1 MTTNLRRG
9 FLGGSIAAAFMLIGA
24 TSRAADPPVTA
35 DVLQK
40 LHESNQK
47 EIQAGKMAE
56 KNGQSKQVKDYG
68 KMLVKDHSAADK
80 KVSALAKQETI
91 DLPAPAAGAHEM
103 SGMAADPSFDGKF
116 AQEMLEDHKKDIAEV
131 TEARDNTKDAKL
143 KKLLSDMLPTL
154 QKHEE
159 AAQKIVDTQ
168 ATKK

>member
-1 MTTNLRRG
+1 
-9 FLGGSIAAAFMLIGA
+9 LGGSVAAVLILLGS
-24 TSRAADPPVTA
+24 TSNAADPPVTA
-35 DVLQK
+35 DVLSK

-68 KMLVKDHSAADK
+68 KMLVKDHGAADK

-91 DLPAPAAGAHEM
+91 ELPALASAAHEM
-103 SGMAADPSFDGKF
+103 SGMAADPSFDAKF

-143 KKLLSDMLPTL
+143 KKLLSEILPTL
-154 QKHEE
+154 QKHED
-159 AAQKIVDTQ
+159 AAQKIVDAQ
-168 ATKK
+168 ATNK